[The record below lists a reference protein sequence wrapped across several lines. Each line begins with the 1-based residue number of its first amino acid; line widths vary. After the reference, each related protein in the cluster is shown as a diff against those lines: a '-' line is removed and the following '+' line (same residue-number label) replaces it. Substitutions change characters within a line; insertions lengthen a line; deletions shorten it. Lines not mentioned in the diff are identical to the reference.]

1 MSFSKSKEKP
11 DSKGRILKETK
22 NGKEAA
28 VQISSTVIQSKD
40 HHVYG
45 NRTKFDS
52 D

>member
-1 MSFSKSKEKP
+1 
-11 DSKGRILKETK
+11 LKETK
-22 NGKEAA
+22 NGMEAA
-28 VQISSTVIQSKD
+28 MQISNSFIQSKD